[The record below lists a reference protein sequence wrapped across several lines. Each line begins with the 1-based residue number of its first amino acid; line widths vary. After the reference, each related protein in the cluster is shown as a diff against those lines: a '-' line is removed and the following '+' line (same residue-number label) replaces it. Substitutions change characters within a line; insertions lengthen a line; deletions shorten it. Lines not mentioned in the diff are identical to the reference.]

1 MNVKISWKKIPG
13 NERERMIVQ
22 WVEKRHRGNSWSE
35 IAREFGV
42 DRRTVRDNVEEYEKR
57 QSGTD
62 TIRPNILTDIFQ
74 QHREEMHKA
83 AEILL
88 FIIYKS
94 SPMYSLSFTGI
105 DNIEQE
111 LIKRMIEHIS
121 PYRLMPPGEPEPGEE
136 EFEQH
141 LKEVRANKAINGL
154 KQHIPSIQA
163 KINRWQQLS
172 QEYQNIW
179 NKLKAAMKEEKIQVP
194 DDWLSDSVREALE
207 LLPSWDD
214 NKQYGHFPKKA
225 TSPEHYSPTLLNRS
239 KTRLCL
245 QNLRKLLQD
254 MDKLYRELESQLTFP
269 QLDTSLAL
277 GHCDYCSI

>member
-1 MNVKISWKKIPG
+1 MNVSWKKIPG

-22 WVEKRHRGNSWSE
+22 WVEKRHHGDSWSK

-42 DRRTVRDNVEEYEKR
+42 DRRTVRDNVKEYEKR
-57 QSGTD
+57 QSGTNNV
-62 TIRPNILTDIFQ
+62 RPNILADIFQ

-94 SPMYSLSFTGI
+94 SPIYSLSPIGV
-105 DNIEQE
+105 DNVEQE
-111 LIKRMIEHIS
+111 LISRMMERIS
-121 PYRLMPPGEPEPGEE
+121 PYRLMPPGEPEPGEKE
-136 EFEQH
+136 LEQH
-141 LKEVRANKAINGL
+141 LKEVRVNKAINGL

-163 KINRWQQLS
+163 KIDRWQQLS
-172 QEYQNIW
+172 QEYQSIW
-179 NKLKAAMKEEKIQVP
+179 NRLKAAMKKIQVP
-194 DDWLSDSVREALE
+194 DDWLSDSVKIALE

-214 NKQYGHFPKKA
+214 NKQYGRLPKEA
-225 TSPEHYSPTLLNRS
+225 SSPEYYSQILLNRS
-239 KTRLCL
+239 EAKMHL
-245 QNLRKLLQD
+245 QNLHKLLQD
-254 MDKLYRELESQLTFP
+254 MDKLYMELENQLTFP